1 MRLCVYGVFQT
12 IQSVVSVLCGSEQL
26 IGSLPEVKWAK
37 QVLSLASELQEEG
50 LRMVV
55 KHLPQVTHTTAFHD
69 LRRVRPID
77 EV

>member
-1 MRLCVYGVFQT
+1 MRMCVSDLQT
-12 IQSVVSVLCGSEQL
+12 VQSVVSVLCGCEQL

-37 QVLSLASELQEEG
+37 QVLSLASELQEEC
-50 LRMVV
+50 LQMIVT
-55 KHLPQVTHTTAFHD
+55 HLARVTHTAAFHD